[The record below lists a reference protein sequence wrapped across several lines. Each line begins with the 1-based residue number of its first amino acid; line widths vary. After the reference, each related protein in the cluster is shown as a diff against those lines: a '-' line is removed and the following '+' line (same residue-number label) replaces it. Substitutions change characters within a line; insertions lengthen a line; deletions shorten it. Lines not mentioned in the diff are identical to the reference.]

1 MITPTQEINRIVEI
15 GASQTSD
22 RAIITHEI
30 QVFHTSREYH
40 HMMAGENYFRGKQ
53 DILKARRQVIGEDG
67 KLTTVSNLPNAH
79 IVDNLYRKMVKQKT
93 NYLLGSP
100 VAVDSEDETYT
111 KALQTVFGRNFD
123 RMLHLVC
130 RDSLNCGIGWLY
142 VYYDDSGN
150 IAFKRM
156 KPYEII
162 PGWTDADHTQ
172 LEYVIR
178 VYTVKSYDG
187 RSEQTITKV
196 EYYTLSGIDY
206 YEYSGGTLTAAQPY
220 HEDYISS
227 DGSALN
233 WERLPFIAFKYNDD
247 ETSLLDCCK
256 SLQDGINTILSTFQ
270 NNMQEDARN
279 TILVLVNYDGE
290 DLGTFR
296 QNLATYG
303 AVKVRSFDGVS
314 GDLKTLQVEVNS
326 ENYRLILDLFKKA
339 LIENCMGYDAKDDR
353 LSGTPNQMNIQSM
366 YNDIDL
372 DADDMELE
380 FQAALESLLWFVDA
394 YLFNARIG
402 DFSDVP
408 VKFTFNRSMIMNEAD
423 LIDNVA
429 KSKGLI
435 SDETAL
441 AHHPWV
447 DDVQAELE
455 RLDAQ
460 EAAQMERNDAY
471 DRSLFGS
478 SGADDNGGDVNAE

>member
-1 MITPTQEINRIVEI
+1 
-15 GASQTSD
+15 
-22 RAIITHEI
+22 
-30 QVFHTSREYH
+30 
-40 HMMAGENYFRGKQ
+40 MMAGENYYRGKQ
-53 DILKARRQVIGEDG
+53 DILNEQRTVIGEG
-67 KLTTVSNLPNAH
+67 GQVQTVDNLPNAH

-93 NYLLGSP
+93 SYLLGSP

-111 KALQTVFGRNFD
+111 KALQTVFGRGFD
-123 RMLHLVC
+123 RILHLVC

-172 LEYVIR
+172 LDYVIR
-178 VYTVKSYDG
+178 CYTVRSYDG
-187 RSEQTITKV
+187 KSERDITKV
-196 EYYTLSGIDY
+196 EYYTLKGVDY
-206 YEYSGGTLTAAQPY
+206 YEYSSGVLTSASPY
-220 HEDYISS
+220 HEDYIFS
-227 DGSALN
+227 DGSTFN
-233 WERLPFIAFKYNDD
+233 WERLPFIAFKYNDN

-296 QNLATYG
+296 RNLATYG

-326 ENYRLILDLFKKA
+326 ENYRLILELLKKA

-394 YLFNARIG
+394 YLFNARVG
-402 DFSDVP
+402 DFGGVA
-408 VKFTFNRSMIMNEAD
+408 VTFTFNRSMIMNEAD
-423 LIDNVA
+423 QIDNVA

-447 DDVQAELE
+447 DDVQAEMLRLE
-455 RLDAQ
+455 AQ
-460 EAAQMERNDAY
+460 QVREQSLIDVY
-471 DRSLFGS
+471 DRTAFNGS
-478 SGADDNGGDVNAE
+478 DMDAGTVGDNSNAGHEE